1 VRQQAMMIKRRS
13 KRDAVK
19 GISKDSGYRKPD
31 ILRGCACA
39 ERAQRADDVLTAS
52 HSINQPVSKP
62 TSQEIRSG
70 LRRCAQ
76 AISKLSARERLTAI
90 GDQGIQDVEVG
101 SHCPKSYLI
110 HAIRVQRQ
118 T

>member
-1 VRQQAMMIKRRS
+1 MRRCDLDRAGRVRQQAMMIKRRS

-19 GISKDSGYRKPD
+19 GISKDSGYRKRD
-31 ILRGCACA
+31 ILRGRARA

-76 AISKLSARERLTAI
+76 AISKLRARERLTAI
-90 GDQGIQDVEVG
+90 GD
-101 SHCPKSYLI
+101 
-110 HAIRVQRQ
+110 
-118 T
+118 